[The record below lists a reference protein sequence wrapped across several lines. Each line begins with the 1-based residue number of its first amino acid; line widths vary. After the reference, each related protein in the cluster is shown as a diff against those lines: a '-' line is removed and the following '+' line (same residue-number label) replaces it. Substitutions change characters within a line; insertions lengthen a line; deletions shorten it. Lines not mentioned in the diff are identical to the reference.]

1 MAKGYNTVRVA
12 LAAADAT
19 KTLIAAPGTGMAI
32 KVWRIRYNPTTQA
45 AQAITVA
52 TGATTFMLIASNIGI
67 GIPFDSTWLNGGI
80 LGVAATALIATPA
93 AAGPA
98 GDFFVTYTIE

>member
-12 LAAADAT
+12 LGASDST
-19 KTLIAAPGTGMAI
+19 KTLVAAPESGMAI

-52 TGATTFMLIASNIGI
+52 TGSTTFMIIASNIAI
-67 GIPFDSTWLNGGI
+67 GVAYDTGWLNGGI
-80 LGVAATALIATPA
+80 LGAAETALIATPA
-93 AAGPA
+93 SAGPA
-98 GDFFVTYTIE
+98 GDFFVSYTVE